1 MKDLVMGAQP
11 LRGGTQLCAL
21 KIFCSYCCNCL
32 EILVKAEINYSPDAH
47 HYIAILEASRLLT
60 VYIITL
66 YICTYVCIYG
76 DKYLKLN
83 II

>member
-1 MKDLVMGAQP
+1 M
-11 LRGGTQLCAL
+11 
-21 KIFCSYCCNCL
+21 
-32 EILVKAEINYSPDAH
+32 KAEINYSPDAH